1 VKIYEFS
8 VSGKKG
14 NHGSSGYYFAESGE
28 YTQWVSGS
36 AQDERSLCLTHSVS
50 VFARRFALAQTIG
63 RVLVNLG
70 IAKDPEPTT
79 FTKEEVEKYY
89 GGVSL

>member
-1 VKIYEFS
+1 MADR
-8 VSGKKG
+8 
-14 NHGSSGYYFAESGE
+14 NP
-28 YTQWVSGS
+28 
-36 AQDERSLCLTHSVS
+36 S
-50 VFARRFALAQTIG
+50 VFAHRFALAQTIG

-89 GGVSL
+89 GGVSLPRLVQRRGFNAVY